1 MYLSD
6 VLNAAT
12 AQLSGYAV
20 AKKLGISSQAFY
32 QFKNGK
38 RIPSE
43 KILDQL
49 AIITGLNPVDI
60 YLAAYAEKLGNTDI
74 ADKLRNLKTH

>member
-12 AQLSGYAV
+12 AHLSGYAV

-49 AIITGLNPVDI
+49 AIITGLNPVDV
-60 YLAAYAEKLGNTDI
+60 YLAAYAEKLDNTDI
-74 ADKLRNLKTH
+74 ANKLRSLKTH